1 MVFKSIENEN
11 SVVLDMNFVLYD
23 NKMKEY
29 LSLLNQK
36 MRIEKDAEYYEWE
49 YIQMFGKQIEK
60 LLELKTECIKF
71 KKIITIYYRMLN
83 NGQRFNRDKALVEL
97 ALELKPYYDH
107 IDYIKTVKNDKGEKV
122 SAFHMTKIKKMYK
135 KIVNSM
141 HPDINPQLY
150 EDEKMKELWNL
161 ATRYY
166 KCNNFEKL
174 QEVYFLIME
183 KIKKLKINCNDEIII
198 ENLDE
203 KIERAKHE
211 IDNIL
216 NSDPYLYCLIL
227 EDEEAIKDKDEELAE
242 EIQDYKNYS
251 NELQDELKHLGID
264 INDYNIV

>member
-1 MVFKSIENEN
+1 
-11 SVVLDMNFVLYD
+11 
-23 NKMKEY
+23 
-29 LSLLNQK
+29 
-36 MRIEKDAEYYEWE
+36 MRIEKDAEHYEWE

-60 LLELKTECIKF
+60 FLELQTECIKF
-71 KKIITIYYRMLN
+71 KKIIAIYYRMLN
-83 NGQRFNRDKALVEL
+83 NGQKFNRDKALIEL

-107 IDYIKTVKNDKGEKV
+107 IDYIKTVKNDKGENV

-150 EDEKMKELWNL
+150 EDEKMQELWNL

-174 QEVYFLIME
+174 QETYFLIMGELE
-183 KIKKLKINCNDEIII
+183 KLNINCDDKINI

-203 KIERAKHE
+203 KIEIVKNE
-211 IDNIL
+211 INNIL
-216 NSDPYLYCLIL
+216 NSDPYLYGLIL
-227 EDEEAIKDKDEELAE
+227 EDDETIQEKEEELTE
-242 EIQDYKNYS
+242 EIQDYQNYYYELQ
-251 NELQDELKHLGID
+251 NELQYLGID